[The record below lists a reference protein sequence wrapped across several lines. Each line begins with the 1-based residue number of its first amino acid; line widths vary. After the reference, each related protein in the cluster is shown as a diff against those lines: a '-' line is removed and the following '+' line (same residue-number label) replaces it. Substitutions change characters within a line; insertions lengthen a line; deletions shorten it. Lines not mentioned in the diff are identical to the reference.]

1 MITAHLKKLRLRTAI
16 SAEEERV
23 IRGLVSET
31 RHVAADE
38 MLVRAGVPLNHSV
51 LLLDGWLVR
60 CKDLP
65 SGERQI
71 LEIHLAG
78 DFADL
83 HGFTLKRLDHDVVT
97 ITDCVIGLVPHDQ
110 LKELTEQHPH
120 LTRVYWLSTNVDA
133 AIAREMALSLGQ
145 RSAISRMAHLFCELH
160 LRLGIVG
167 KTTDHTFEFPLTQR
181 ELSECLGLTVVHVNR
196 TLQELRRRR
205 IVEAENRHITIV
217 DPKALEALA
226 EFDPGYLQLERRAL

>member
-23 IRGLVSET
+23 IRGLVTET
-31 RHVAADE
+31 RHVGADE
-38 MLVRAGVPLNHSV
+38 MLVRAGEQLNQSL

-97 ITDCVIGLVPHDQ
+97 ITDCVIGLVPHDR
-110 LKELTEQHPH
+110 LEELTEQ
-120 LTRVYWLSTNVDA
+120 
-133 AIAREMALSLGQ
+133 
-145 RSAISRMAHLFCELH
+145 
-160 LRLGIVG
+160 
-167 KTTDHTFEFPLTQR
+167 
-181 ELSECLGLTVVHVNR
+181 
-196 TLQELRRRR
+196 
-205 IVEAENRHITIV
+205 
-217 DPKALEALA
+217 
-226 EFDPGYLQLERRAL
+226 